1 MNRCFFART
10 WCCRHNVAQGSVQF
24 FDFFWCDTYFFC
36 ADIMSCGREEAY
48 RSGAGHMLQGWEMP
62 SSWTRLMS
70 GLTCTV
76 DHVSANKQINTSTMC
91 GFKRSD
97 QRSASNIALIKEAI
111 IDRLQAQKPST
122 IGHGSL
128 SEISF
133 PLSQY
138 AIVYIYNRI
147 CIRIFDLPNCPAA
160 LSLES
165 STCPTPQRLFCSS
178 LRLAGLPSDSFG
190 FALAGSSP

>member
-1 MNRCFFART
+1 
-10 WCCRHNVAQGSVQF
+10 
-24 FDFFWCDTYFFC
+24 
-36 ADIMSCGREEAY
+36 MSCGREEAY

-165 STCPTPQRLFCSS
+165 STCPTPQRIFCSS

>member
-1 MNRCFFART
+1 MR
-10 WCCRHNVAQGSVQF
+10 
-24 FDFFWCDTYFFC
+24 
-36 ADIMSCGREEAY
+36 I
-48 RSGAGHMLQGWEMP
+48 
-62 SSWTRLMS
+62 
-70 GLTCTV
+70 
-76 DHVSANKQINTSTMC
+76 
-91 GFKRSD
+91 SD
-97 QRSASNIALIKEAI
+97 QRSASSIALIKEAI

-147 CIRIFDLPNCPAA
+147 CTRIFDLPNCPAA

-165 STCPTPQRLFCSS
+165 STCWFQLGSS
-178 LRLAGLPSDSFG
+178 LLPAWFQLGSSLVPAGSKWFQLVPAWFQLGSS
-190 FALAGSSP
+190 LVPAGSSWFQLVPLAWFLLGSILVPAWFQFGFSLVPAWFQLGSSLVPACF

>member
-1 MNRCFFART
+1 MVICYKVGHALLRGAPD
-10 WCCRHNVAQGSVQF
+10 VG
-24 FDFFWCDTYFFC
+24 
-36 ADIMSCGREEAY
+36 ADPHGRSCVMHRGIA
-48 RSGAGHMLQGWEMP
+48 
-62 SSWTRLMS
+62 
-70 GLTCTV
+70 
-76 DHVSANKQINTSTMC
+76 DKQINTSNIC

-97 QRSASNIALIKEAI
+97 QRSPSNIALIKEAI

-165 STCPTPQRLFCSS
+165 STCRTPQRLFCSN
-178 LRLAGLPSDSFG
+178 LRPAGLPSDSFD

>member
-1 MNRCFFART
+1 
-10 WCCRHNVAQGSVQF
+10 
-24 FDFFWCDTYFFC
+24 
-36 ADIMSCGREEAY
+36 
-48 RSGAGHMLQGWEMP
+48 MP
-62 SSWTRLMS
+62 SSGAPDVGADPHRRSCVMHR
-70 GLTCTV
+70 GIA
-76 DHVSANKQINTSTMC
+76 DKQINTSNIC

-97 QRSASNIALIKEAI
+97 QRSPSNIALKKEAI

-165 STCPTPQRLFCSS
+165 STCRTPQRLFCSN
-178 LRLAGLPSDSFG
+178 LRLAGLPSDSFD

>member
-1 MNRCFFART
+1 MSLKGQYSTLIFFV
-10 WCCRHNVAQGSVQF
+10 RHI
-24 FDFFWCDTYFFC
+24 FFC

-165 STCPTPQRLFCSS
+165 STCPTPQRIFCSS

>member
-1 MNRCFFART
+1 
-10 WCCRHNVAQGSVQF
+10 
-24 FDFFWCDTYFFC
+24 
-36 ADIMSCGREEAY
+36 
-48 RSGAGHMLQGWEMP
+48 MP
-62 SSWTRLMS
+62 SSWACLMS

-111 IDRLQAQKPST
+111 IDHLQAQKPST

-165 STCPTPQRLFCSS
+165 STCRTPQRLFRLRSCGFQS
-178 LRLAGLPSDSFG
+178 LGVPLPCPLGVPALSEGQGPTHGLRSHWFRLFTKGKEGCTASTPT
-190 FALAGSSP
+190 GSGSL